1 MDWSLEEGET
11 KSAEKDRDSGNIR
24 VAKKGA
30 KLYVN
35 RLCVQMTELEYD
47 LESLEEADCLI
58 VVMDK

>member
-11 KSAEKDRDSGNIR
+11 KGAEKDRDSGNVR
-24 VAKKGA
+24 VAKNGT

-47 LESLEEADCLI
+47 LESLEEVDCLI
-58 VVMDK
+58 VVDG